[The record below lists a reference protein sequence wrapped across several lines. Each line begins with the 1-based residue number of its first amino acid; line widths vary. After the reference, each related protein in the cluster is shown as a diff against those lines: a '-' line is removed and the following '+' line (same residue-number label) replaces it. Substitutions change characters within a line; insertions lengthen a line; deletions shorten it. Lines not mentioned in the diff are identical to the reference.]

1 MYSLRH
7 FGMRTIIVI
16 TVGNGVLIFTS
27 YMANNFRP
35 NSIGNI

>member
-1 MYSLRH
+1 
-7 FGMRTIIVI
+7 MRMIIVVTI
-16 TVGNGVLIFTS
+16 GTGILIFTS